1 MSNNINSQYLIH
13 LDEKIGVD
21 TSSTPLSLTAL
32 TRVMKDVLENKLGSI
47 QTFLDK
53 DSGVN
58 FHNTNIEAKLDIANG
73 HHTTGNT
80 NHTTTH
86 TKLDTLNTTTS
97 TLKSVNDTK
106 LSSIQT
112 FLDKDSGVNFCL
124 TQTNTK
130 LDTLNT
136 TLSGGTQT
144 SVLMGRSDITDSST
158 NKVIQ
163 TNTSGQLNT
172 NVVNSVNVETHGHT
186 DIADTNT
193 SVRNHTNSLG
203 SQIILEA
210 PPIYPTQ
217 TSLGNVDRLNSG
229 FLDGL
234 SDVIDMNG
242 FRNVAITIK
251 INANG
256 GQTLSGG
263 SEKVYVYA
271 SFDNSTFYNTG
282 DYGTLYEATEGGVS
296 GEYKTF
302 IFNSNFG
309 ARYLKIGGHAGL
321 TGVSATSVNYVR
333 WNGGF

>member
-86 TKLDTLNTTTS
+86 TKLDTLNTT
-97 TLKSVNDTK
+97 
-106 LSSIQT
+106 
-112 FLDKDSGVNFCL
+112 
-124 TQTNTK
+124 
-130 LDTLNT
+130 
-136 TLSGGTQT
+136 LSGGTQT

-210 PPIYPTQ
+210 PPIYPSQ